1 MFPMSHH
8 IQSGMMT
15 SNILFLHCKTVHHFC
30 SLLYCILLTTVSRH
44 SLINYIFACSAVT
57 LWRVSSFYSSFTPK
71 IIFRDMSIQSLGDHL
86 MILKLNISNA
96 VSSVLVCI
104 SFIQFSSGLL
114 MLHPLALFEAYII
127 FSWLVTFW
135 NPWIWGSSV
144 FWYTPFLMGFLVLAY
159 LCVHC
164 C

>member
-30 SLLYCILLTTVSRH
+30 SLLYCTLLTTVSRH
-44 SLINYIFACSAVT
+44 LLINNIFACSAVT
-57 LWRVSSFYSSFTPK
+57 LWCVSSFFSSFTPK
-71 IIFRDMSIQSLGDHL
+71 IIFRDISIQSLGDHL

-96 VSSVLVCI
+96 GSSGLVCI

-114 MLHPLALFEAYII
+114 MLHPLALFEAHII
-127 FSWLVTFW
+127 LSWFVTFW
-135 NPWIWGSSV
+135 NPWIWGFPV
-144 FWYTPFLMGFLVLAY
+144 FWYTFFFKAFLVLAY
-159 LCVHC
+159 LCVQC